1 MSTTPSLENKE
12 KPIFFIVENDSAEI
26 VNRKGQPVGTYG
38 YTTCY
43 FPEPETE
50 ILVTE
55 SIDPPIED
63 KSWQFDTKED
73 ALQVIDKLES
83 KNKESTFSVFS
94 IQKKTYTFFEFS

>member
-1 MSTTPSLENKE
+1 MSTTPFMESKEN
-12 KPIFFIVENDSAEI
+12 PIFFIVEDDSTEI
-26 VNRKGQPVGTYG
+26 INREGQSVGTYG
-38 YTTCY
+38 YTTCCL
-43 FPEPETE
+43 PEIETE
-50 ILVTE
+50 ILITE
-55 SIDPPIED
+55 SIDPSIED